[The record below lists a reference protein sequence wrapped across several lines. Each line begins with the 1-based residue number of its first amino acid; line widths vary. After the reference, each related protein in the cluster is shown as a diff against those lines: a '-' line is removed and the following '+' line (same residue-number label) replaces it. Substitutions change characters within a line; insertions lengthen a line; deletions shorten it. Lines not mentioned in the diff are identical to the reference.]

1 MKRSKWRM
9 KKENILNVDGVAE
22 IVLELSKLTSERD
35 QYKEKLDGIISTLVN
50 NTELNYDKTALRVA
64 DYEKFIFLLQFLAP
78 QEYANRLKQ
87 LQELEAQKEAEKEA
101 NNE

>member
-1 MKRSKWRM
+1 M

-22 IVLELSKLTSERD
+22 IVLELSKQTSERD
-35 QYKEKLDGIISTLVN
+35 QYKEKLDVIISTLVN

-64 DYEKFIFLLQFLAP
+64 DYEKIIFLLQFLTP

-101 NNE
+101 DNE